1 MTTDHSEWSAVLGHE
16 LRSPVAAIL
25 GYQELLSEG
34 TFGPLTPDAAD
45 AIRRIGFAAEQLLLL
60 IDAIEPGHDEDERA
74 EPVGALDVIDG
85 IVTLARLEA
94 EGRGVSID
102 VAPDRVGLV
111 TRRGDAARALALMLG
126 AAVKVSPGASLRVAA
141 SDGSVPRITVS
152 GASLDPE
159 RDRIDHDAPLTPAAL
174 RLQLARVAAARA
186 GGSVDIDP
194 SGAVHLVLPRLAETV
209 IDGAEHL
216 P

>member
-34 TFGPLTPDAAD
+34 TFGPLPPDAAD

-74 EPVGALDVIDG
+74 EPVRAHDVIDA
-85 IVTLARLEA
+85 IVALARLEA

-102 VAPDRVGLV
+102 VAPDGVGLV
-111 TRRGDAARALALMLG
+111 TRRADAARALALMLG
-126 AAVKVSPGASLRVAA
+126 AAVKVSPGAALCVAA

-159 RDRIDHDAPLTPAAL
+159 RDRIAHDAPLTPAAL

-186 GGSVDIDP
+186 GGSVEIDP
-194 SGAVHLVLPRLAETV
+194 AGSVHLVLPRLAETV